1 VDSVD
6 VEVLST
12 ALKWQHRGAVVFLVT
27 VVRTWGSAP
36 RPIGSMLAVREDG
49 AIKGSVSGG
58 CIEDDLAE
66 RARKGSLSE
75 RRPEVLRYGVTADE
89 AHRFGLPCGGT
100 LELVVEPV
108 CPQSRLLDV
117 LDSTLNGKTV
127 MRTLDVLTGK
137 VTLEQLDALCPSTF
151 DGRYLQSIHGP
162 QLRVVLIG
170 ASQLAEYVARLAVP
184 LGHTV
189 IVCDPREEYQTVWN
203 VPRTEFS
210 REMPDDLLLR
220 IGVDCNTA
228 IVTLTH
234 DPKLDDMALLE
245 ALTSDAFYVGAVGS
259 RANSERRKARLRL
272 FDLSEQQIARLHA
285 PVGLYIGA
293 LTPPEIAVS
302 IIAEMTAIRRNV
314 PILQRHSMRETREL
328 DLMATAAA

>member
-1 VDSVD
+1 MNRVD
-6 VEVLST
+6 VEVLEA
-12 ALKWQHRGAVVFLVT
+12 ALDWQRRGAVVFVVT

-36 RPIGSMLAVREDG
+36 RPVGSMLAVRADG
-49 AIKGSVSGG
+49 AMKGSVSGG
-58 CIEDDLAE
+58 CVEDDLAE
-66 RARKGSLSE
+66 RARGGSFSE

-100 LELVVEPV
+100 LELVVEPLR
-108 CPQSRLLDV
+108 PESKLADV
-117 LDSTLNGKTV
+117 LDSTLSGKTV
-127 MRTLDVLTGK
+127 MRTLDALTGK
-137 VTLEQLDALCPSTF
+137 VRLEHLDAWLPGTF
-151 DGRYLQSIHGP
+151 DGRYLQSVYGP

-184 LGHTV
+184 LGYTV
-189 IVCDPREEYQTVWN
+189 IVCDPREEYQTVWD
-203 VPRTEFS
+203 VPRTEFN

-245 ALTSDAFYVGAVGS
+245 ALTTEAFYIGAIGS

-293 LTPPEIAVS
+293 QTPPEIAVS
-302 IIAEMTAIRRNV
+302 IVAEMTAIRRHV
-314 PILQRHSMRETREL
+314 PVLQRHSMRATREA
-328 DLMATAAA
+328 DSMYVAVA

>member
-1 VDSVD
+1 VDRVD
-6 VEVLST
+6 VEVLGT
-12 ALKWQHRGAVVFLVT
+12 ALDWQRRGAAVFVVT

-36 RPIGSMLAVREDG
+36 RPVGSMLAVRADG
-49 AIKGSVSGG
+49 AMKGSVSGG

-66 RARKGSLSE
+66 RARSGSFSE

-100 LELVVEPV
+100 LELVIEPLR
-108 CPQSRLLDV
+108 PESKLADV
-117 LDSTLNGKTV
+117 LDSTLSGKTV

-137 VTLEQLDALCPSTF
+137 ARLEHLDSLRPGTF
-151 DGRYLQSIHGP
+151 DGRYLQSVYGP

-184 LGHTV
+184 LGYTV

-245 ALTSDAFYVGAVGS
+245 ALTSDAFYIGAIGS

-293 LTPPEIAVS
+293 QTPPEIAVS
-302 IIAEMTAIRRNV
+302 IVAEMTAIRRHV
-314 PILQRHSMRETREL
+314 PVLQRHSMRATRET
-328 DLMATAAA
+328 DAISVAAA

>member
-1 VDSVD
+1 VDRVD
-6 VEVLST
+6 VEVLNA
-12 ALKWQHRGAVVFLVT
+12 ALDWQHRGAAVFVVT

-36 RPIGSMLAVREDG
+36 RPVGSMLAVRADG
-49 AIKGSVSGG
+49 AMKGSVSGG

-66 RARKGSLSE
+66 RARRGSFSAH
-75 RRPEVLRYGVTADE
+75 RPEVLRYGVTADE

-100 LELVVEPV
+100 LELVIEPLR
-108 CPQSRLLDV
+108 PESKLAEV
-117 LDSTLNGKTV
+117 LDSTLSGKTV
-127 MRTLDVLTGK
+127 MRTLDVLTGQ
-137 VTLEQLDALCPSTF
+137 VRLEQLDSLLPGTF
-151 DGRYLQSIHGP
+151 DGRYLQSVYGP

-184 LGHTV
+184 LGYTV

-228 IVTLTH
+228 VVTLTH

-245 ALTSDAFYVGAVGS
+245 ALTSDAFYIGAIGS

-293 LTPPEIAVS
+293 QTPPEIAVS
-302 IIAEMTAIRRNV
+302 IVAEMTAIRRHV
-314 PILQRHSMRETREL
+314 PVLQRHSIRAMRETDAL
-328 DLMATAAA
+328 SVAAA